1 MIITRR
7 AAARTWAAV
16 APAAV
21 LGMLLLA
28 SGCAPVVIGAGA
40 AVGATAA
47 QERGVKGALDDTA
60 VRADINDRWFKD
72 DHAAYSDV
80 NLQVQEGRVLLTGAV
95 QAPEVRLK
103 AVRLAWQAAGVKEVI
118 NEIEVRDSGGL
129 TDAAQDTWISTQL
142 RTRLIGDSAV
152 KSRNY
157 SIETVNGTV
166 YLIGIAQNR
175 EELDLVIAHA
185 RNVSYVKRVVDY
197 VRIKSDQAAS

>member
-1 MIITRR
+1 MIFTRC
-7 AAARTWAAV
+7 AAARTWGAL

-21 LGMLLLA
+21 LGTLLLV
-28 SGCAPVVIGAGA
+28 SGCAPVVIGTGA
-40 AVGATAA
+40 AVGVTAA

-72 DHAAYSDV
+72 DHAAYSGI
-80 NLQVQEGRVLLTGAV
+80 NLQVQEGRVLLTGSV
-95 QAPEVRLK
+95 QDPEVRLK
-103 AVRLAWQAAGVKEVI
+103 AVRLAWQAAGVQEVI

-129 TDAAQDTWISTQL
+129 TDAAQDTWISTKL
-142 RTRLIGDSAV
+142 RTRLIGDNAV

-175 EELDLVIAHA
+175 EELDRVIAHA
-185 RNVSYVKRVVDY
+185 RDVSYVKRVVDY

>member
-1 MIITRR
+1 MIFTRC
-7 AAARTWAAV
+7 AAARTWGAL

-21 LGMLLLA
+21 LGTLLLA
-28 SGCAPVVIGAGA
+28 SGCAPVVIGTGA
-40 AVGATAA
+40 AVGVTAA

-72 DHAAYSDV
+72 DHAAYSGI
-80 NLQVQEGRVLLTGAV
+80 NLQVQEGRVLLTGSV
-95 QAPEVRLK
+95 QDPEVRLK
-103 AVRLAWQAAGVKEVI
+103 AVRLAWQAAGVQEVI

-129 TDAAQDTWISTQL
+129 TDAAQDTWISTKL
-142 RTRLIGDSAV
+142 RTRLIGDNAV

-175 EELDLVIAHA
+175 EELDRVIAHA
-185 RNVSYVKRVVDY
+185 RDVSYVKRVVDY